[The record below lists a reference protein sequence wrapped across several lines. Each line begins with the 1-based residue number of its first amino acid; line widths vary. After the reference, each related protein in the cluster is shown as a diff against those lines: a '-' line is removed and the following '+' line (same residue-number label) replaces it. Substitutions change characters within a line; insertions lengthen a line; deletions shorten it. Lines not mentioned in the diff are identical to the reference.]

1 MNIYD
6 LEIFRKYRFVE
17 GEGPLNA
24 EIMLI
29 GQNPGKEED
38 RTGRPFV
45 GRAGQYLDK
54 VLENSG
60 MKRDDIYLTSIV
72 KCRTPGNRKPT
83 KKEIEISIPYLVE
96 QIKNIKP
103 LTIVLMGKAAW
114 NTPRL
119 DGIKYIETYH
129 PAAAMRF
136 PDIRKKFEADFIKIG
151 ILSQSNPIA
160 EKTHN
165 ELESI
170 RKS

>member
-1 MNIYD
+1 MNFYD
-6 LEIFRKYRFVE
+6 LEICRKHRFVE

-45 GRAGQYLDK
+45 GRAGQYLDR

-96 QIKNIKP
+96 QI
-103 LTIVLMGKAAW
+103 
-114 NTPRL
+114 
-119 DGIKYIETYH
+119 
-129 PAAAMRF
+129 
-136 PDIRKKFEADFIKIG
+136 
-151 ILSQSNPIA
+151 
-160 EKTHN
+160 
-165 ELESI
+165 
-170 RKS
+170 